1 MGKLIDRLLYNVM
14 NNIVTVDIV
23 MSFLE
28 LFLTAYFNISRLQ
41 KVEKFISVGIILYV
55 LNINSFVAITSIII
69 ISLFLK
75 HICCGFFIPLTRYLI
90 TFLSFLQT
98 ARPSLL
104 LMWSL
109 YSWCFSCTEYSIPVF
124 IRLAPSCHSDLN

>member
-55 LNINSFVAITSIII
+55 LNINSFVGVI
-69 ISLFLK
+69 
-75 HICCGFFIPLTRYLI
+75 
-90 TFLSFLQT
+90 
-98 ARPSLL
+98 
-104 LMWSL
+104 
-109 YSWCFSCTEYSIPVF
+109 
-124 IRLAPSCHSDLN
+124 